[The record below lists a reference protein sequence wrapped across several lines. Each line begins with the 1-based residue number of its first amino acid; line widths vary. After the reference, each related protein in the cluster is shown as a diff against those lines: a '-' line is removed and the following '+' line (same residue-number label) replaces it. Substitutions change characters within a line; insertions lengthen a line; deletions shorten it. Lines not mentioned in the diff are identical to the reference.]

1 MNTTSLDS
9 TWLADLQALAE
20 TLNFSRAAERR
31 NVTQP
36 AFGRRIKAL
45 EAWCGMDLVDRTTHR
60 LSFTPAGAIMLEAA
74 KDVTRRLERAKSEL
88 EHLRASTATLTFAA
102 THALSFIFFPE
113 WVRQIGSDALAMP
126 MRLLYDNM
134 KECERL
140 MVEGR
145 AQFLLCHYHPDSM
158 IGLDPSHFLHVEL
171 ATDQLVPVSARS
183 DARLPLYQLPGSR
196 DAPVP
201 HLAFEETSGMGR
213 ILASN
218 LFQHTDLLHLTTVFT
233 SHLAMVLK
241 ALAVDGKGV
250 AWIPQ
255 SLARNELGETGRLIL
270 AGADQWSVPVKI
282 ALFRPRARMADVA
295 EAFWAQVQKSH
306 RGL

>member
-9 TWLADLQALAE
+9 TWFADLQALAE

-60 LSFTPAGAIMLEAA
+60 LSFTPAGAIMLEVA
-74 KDVTRRLERAKSEL
+74 KDVTRRLERGRTEL

-113 WVRQIGSDALAMP
+113 WVRQLGGDALTMP
-126 MRLLYDNM
+126 MRLLSDNM
-134 KECERL
+134 NECERL

-145 AQFLLCHYHPDSM
+145 AQFLLCHYHPDSV
-158 IGLDPSHFLHVEL
+158 ISLDPSHFLHIEL
-171 ATDQLVPVSARS
+171 ATDRLVPVTGRS
-183 DARLPLYQLPGSR
+183 EAGLPLYQLPGSR
-196 DAPVP
+196 EAPVP
-201 HLAFEETSGMGR
+201 HLAFEEKSGMGR
-213 ILASN
+213 ILASH
-218 LFQHTDLLHLTTVFT
+218 LFRRTDQLHLATVFT

-241 ALAVDGKGV
+241 ALATDGKGV

-255 SLARNELGETGRLIL
+255 SLARDELGKNGRLNL
-270 AGADQWSVPVKI
+270 AGADQWAVPVKI

-295 EAFWAQVQKSH
+295 EAFWA
-306 RGL
+306 

>member
-1 MNTTSLDS
+1 MDS
-9 TWLADLQALAE
+9 TWFADLQALAE

-60 LSFTPAGAIMLEAA
+60 LSFTPAGAIMLEVA
-74 KDVTRRLERAKSEL
+74 KDVTRRLERGRTEL

-113 WVRQIGSDALAMP
+113 WVRQLGGDALTMP
-126 MRLLYDNM
+126 MRLLSDNM
-134 KECERL
+134 NECERL

-145 AQFLLCHYHPDSM
+145 AQFLLCHYHPDSV
-158 IGLDPSHFLHVEL
+158 ISLDPSHFLHIEL
-171 ATDQLVPVSARS
+171 ATDRLVPVTGRS
-183 DARLPLYQLPGSR
+183 EAGLPLYQLPGSR
-196 DAPVP
+196 EAPVP
-201 HLAFEETSGMGR
+201 HLAFEEKSGMGR
-213 ILASN
+213 ILASH
-218 LFQHTDLLHLTTVFT
+218 LFRRTDQLHLATVFT

-241 ALAVDGKGV
+241 ALATDGKGV

-255 SLARNELGETGRLIL
+255 SLARDELGKNGRLNL
-270 AGADQWSVPVKI
+270 AGADQWAVPVKI

>member
-9 TWLADLQALAE
+9 TWFADLQALAE

-60 LSFTPAGAIMLEAA
+60 LSFTPAGAIMLEVA
-74 KDVTRRLERAKSEL
+74 KDVTRRLERGRTEL

-102 THALSFIFFPE
+102 THALSFIFLPE
-113 WVRQIGSDALAMP
+113 WVRQLGGDALTMP
-126 MRLLYDNM
+126 MRLLSDNM
-134 KECERL
+134 NECERL

-145 AQFLLCHYHPDSM
+145 AQFLLCHYHPDSV
-158 IGLDPSHFLHVEL
+158 ISLDPSHFLHIEL
-171 ATDQLVPVSARS
+171 ATDRLVPVTGRS
-183 DARLPLYQLPGSR
+183 EAGLPLYQLPGSR
-196 DAPVP
+196 EAPVP
-201 HLAFEETSGMGR
+201 HLAFEEKSGMGR
-213 ILASN
+213 ILASH
-218 LFQHTDLLHLTTVFT
+218 LFRRTDQLHLATVFT

-241 ALAVDGKGV
+241 ALATDGKGV

-255 SLARNELGETGRLIL
+255 SLARDELGKNGRLNL
-270 AGADQWSVPVKI
+270 AGADQWAVPVKI